1 MIHKGILVLGGVALG
16 AALGVLLAPDKG
28 SNTREHLKKEGKD
41 IKDQITQDFSEVKD
55 DLSKAAASGKEKLK
69 EELKDMASK
78 TSYQTEKAITFIEK
92 QLAILKEKNKT
103 LQKTS

>member
-1 MIHKGILVLGGVALG
+1 MIHKGILLLGGVALG
-16 AALGVLLAPDKG
+16 AAMGVLLAPDKG
-28 SNTREHLKKEGKD
+28 SNTRDHLKSESKD
-41 IKDQITQDFSEVKD
+41 IKDQITKDFSEVKE
-55 DLSKAAASGKEKLK
+55 DLSNAAISGKEKLK